1 MKIIERFG
9 ILFLL
14 AIFLITLVVV
24 DGNKSSF
31 AENPQ
36 LSTVTF
42 YVQWYDVGEAALEGL
57 KGIKRIDKGFHNL
70 KEINTVYYEASII
83 SIEKM
88 VEALKKTG
96 TYLGIAKE
104 VDTWTERK
112 NWN

>member
-42 YVQWYDVGEAALEGL
+42 YVQ
-57 KGIKRIDKGFHNL
+57 
-70 KEINTVYYEASII
+70 
-83 SIEKM
+83 
-88 VEALKKTG
+88 
-96 TYLGIAKE
+96 
-104 VDTWTERK
+104 
-112 NWN
+112 